1 MTQHQS
7 QQANG
12 HTAASGAQET
22 LTTVLGTVGRVPK
35 DDVRVEA
42 YGACEEANTAI
53 GYALAVGSYGVDVAR
68 TLTSL
73 QNDLFDLAA
82 DLGTPTTAAD
92 EPETIRI
99 TEAHVFWVDRAVEHY
114 GGDLPDLEGRP
125 FPGGTLAAALLSHA
139 WTAVRRAERA
149 VVHAI
154 NRHSGEVNPLAA
166 DYLNS
171 VSSLLFVLA
180 RAHNIE
186 HGDLMW
192 RPLASVIPPNEVED
206 GAAQRT

>member
-1 MTQHQS
+1 MTEHQS

-12 HTAASGAQET
+12 AAAAQDP

-53 GYALAVGSYGVDVAR
+53 GYALAVGNYGVDVAR

-73 QNDLFDLAA
+73 QNDLFDLVA
-82 DLGTPTTAAD
+82 DLGTPVTASDDPDTA
-92 EPETIRI
+92 RL
-99 TEAHVFWVDRAVEHY
+99 TEAHLFWVDRAVEHY
-114 GGDLPDLEGRP
+114 GADLPELHGRP

-154 NRHSGEVNPLAA
+154 NEHSGELNPLTAG
-166 DYLNS
+166 YLNS

-180 RAHNIE
+180 RRHNVE

-192 RPLASVIPPNEVED
+192 RPLASVIPPH
-206 GAAQRT
+206 AAGDDEPRRA